1 VDLRNRCGSRSPGWL
16 EAIFLLLCTTIL
28 AWQLL
33 LPGFIGMANNG
44 DFPKVAGPL
53 CLLGADHETEKFI
66 YFQPD
71 YLRGPS
77 SCYDPHIPSSE
88 IVPAAVAAWLG
99 ARVDQKHFDIR
110 WLGGLHA
117 LIFLG
122 IYYLLLVVLRPL
134 DLVARILLSL
144 AALWIF
150 ADVGFVAYLNTFY
163 SDVPAMLGG
172 LAAVLLAV
180 LLARSERVSPMLL
193 ALFGLAALF
202 FVTSKAQ
209 HGLYAPIPLAAAIW
223 FGWRSHNLRA
233 RIVAGLVAAALA
245 SGMIWVIGN
254 TPGWYTAES
263 RFNLI
268 FLKIAP
274 SSKTPAQDLC
284 ELGLDAGDARYSGMH
299 AYLPGNPMLDAT
311 YRERFYARTSYWKV
325 VMFYLRHPA
334 RAARILLTDLRRDA
348 LLRRVYSNF
357 PKSYGQP
364 PSAQTQRFGTWS
376 ALRVRLFV
384 LWPEHMLIW
393 YALAILG
400 APFLAMREKFRFRR
414 ALLWATSAVAVAGA
428 GEFSVASLADGA
440 ETYRHLW
447 MFHVFTDVT
456 IFLALVAVLSVAR
469 SAILALCKHP
479 NKRPLRAW
487 PHPTPPNMLHIM
499 ANTLLSSPATTWS
512 PRWRTSPARRWRCS
526 PV

>member
-1 VDLRNRCGSRSPGWL
+1 VDLRNRCGRASPAWL
-16 EAIFLLLCTTIL
+16 EAIFLLLSAAIL

-44 DFPKVAGPL
+44 DFPKVSGPL
-53 CLLGADHETEKFI
+53 CLLGADNETEKFI

-71 YLRGPS
+71 YVRGPS
-77 SCYDPHIPSSE
+77 FCYNPHIPSSE

-99 ARVDQKHFDIR
+99 ARVDEKHFDIR

-134 DLVARILLSL
+134 DLAARMVLSV

-180 LLARSERVSPMLL
+180 LLARNERVSPVLL

-202 FVTSKAQ
+202 FVTAKAQ

-223 FGWRSHNLRA
+223 FGWRSRDFRV
-233 RIVAGLVAAALA
+233 RIIAGLVAAALA
-245 SGMIWVIGN
+245 AGMIWVIGN
-254 TPGWYTAES
+254 TPGWYTAQS

-274 SSKTPAQDLC
+274 TSKTPAQDMR
-284 ELGLDAGDARYSGMH
+284 ELGLDETDARYSGMH

-334 RAARILLTDLRRDA
+334 QAARILLSDLRRDA
-348 LLRRVYSNF
+348 VLRRVYSNF
-357 PKSYGQP
+357 PKSYGMP

-376 ALRVRLFV
+376 ALRIRLFV
-384 LWPEHMLIW
+384 LWPEHMLLW

-400 APFLAMREKFRFRR
+400 APFLAMRGNSRFHG
-414 ALLWATSAVAVAGA
+414 ALLWTMLAVAVAGA
-428 GEFSVASLADGA
+428 GEFCVGSLADGA
-440 ETYRHLW
+440 ETFRHLW

-456 IFLALVAVLSVAR
+456 IFLALVAVLSVPR

-479 NKRPLRAW
+479 FKPL
-487 PHPTPPNMLHIM
+487 PTPPSTPRIM
-499 ANTLLSSPATTWS
+499 ANTLRWSAATTWS
-512 PRWRTSPARRWRCS
+512 PRWRTSPARRGRCS
-526 PV
+526 PA